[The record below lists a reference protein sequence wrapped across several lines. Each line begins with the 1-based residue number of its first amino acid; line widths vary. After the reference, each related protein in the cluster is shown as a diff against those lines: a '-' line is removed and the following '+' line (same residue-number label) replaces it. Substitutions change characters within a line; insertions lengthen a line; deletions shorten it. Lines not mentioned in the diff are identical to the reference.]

1 VASRLATEKGVEY
14 LVKALPAVIEKF
26 PTARVLFAGQYQD
39 VLGEEAYA
47 QKLAPLINE
56 LGEHWTFLG
65 ILPAEE
71 FSAFFHATEV
81 TVLPSINSTESFG
94 MVQVESMTC
103 GTPVISTDLP
113 GVRQP
118 IKLTG
123 MGRTIPPRDPDELS
137 KALIEILSDP
147 IDYAEKQEKVKN
159 QFSPSAIAE
168 QYEALFEQ
176 LLQN

>member
-1 VASRLATEKGVEY
+1 
-14 LVKALPAVIEKF
+14 
-26 PTARVLFAGQYQD
+26 
-39 VLGEEAYA
+39 
-47 QKLAPLINE
+47 
-56 LGEHWTFLG
+56 
-65 ILPAEE
+65 
-71 FSAFFHATEV
+71 
-81 TVLPSINSTESFG
+81 
-94 MVQVESMTC
+94 
-103 GTPVISTDLP
+103 
-113 GVRQP
+113 
-118 IKLTG
+118 